1 MWSWHIGTIRDIQLK
16 VHVTFPLILI
26 WAGIQFSVGR
36 ESPIFFAIYGILLVL
51 LLFVCVLLHELG
63 HALMALRFGIS
74 VSEIILLP
82 IGGLAKLKILND
94 NPKQEFAIAAAGP
107 LVNVLIALLLL
118 PLLTWFISLQYP
130 TIMNDLLAPEMPTRT
145 LIFLLSDSMQRIS
158 VVGAITY
165 LCFANLM
172 LTVFNLIPAFPMDG
186 GRLLRSLLAMVW
198 NYSLA
203 TTIAVRLGQLI
214 AILFAFFGLSDNL
227 GLLLVALFVFI
238 SGQAEL
244 QRIALRKVLER
255 GQVRHYTKRAVRPL
269 YPEWS
274 LHSVLLL
281 TQQSGHLAFPVV
293 ENGRLLGLLTV
304 REIQAHSSAS
314 TVEEAMIKKFTVLK
328 PDSTLYEAQLILQAK
343 EHFAGVVIDGEVLLG
358 VLSLTDIEQAY
369 QILRLGPPVQVV

>member
-1 MWSWHIGTIRDIQLK
+1 MWSWHVGTIRDIKLK
-16 VHVTFPLILI
+16 IHVTFPLVLI
-26 WAGIQFSVGR
+26 WAGIQFSIGR
-36 ESPIFFAIYGILLVL
+36 DNPLFFGLYGTLLVL

-63 HALMALRFGIS
+63 HALTALSFGIP
-74 VSEIILLP
+74 VCEIILLP

-118 PLLTWFISLQYP
+118 PILTWFISLQYP
-130 TIMNDLLAPEMPTRT
+130 TIMNDLMAPNMPTRT

-158 VVGAITY
+158 IVGAITY

-186 GRLLRSLLAMVW
+186 GRLLRSFLAMLW
-198 NYSLA
+198 DYHLA

-214 AILFAFFGLSDNL
+214 AILLAFYGLSSNL
-227 GLLLVALFVFI
+227 GLLLIALFVFI

-244 QRIALRKVLER
+244 QRIGLQKVLER
-255 GQVRHYTKRAVRPL
+255 GQVRHFTKRAIRPL

-274 LHSVLLL
+274 MHSVLLL

-293 ENGRLLGLLTV
+293 ENGHLLGLLTV
-304 REIQAHSSAS
+304 REIQDHSSAS
-314 TVEEAMIKKFTVLK
+314 TVEQAMIKKFTVLK
-328 PDSTLYEAQLILQAK
+328 PSHTLYEAQLILQEK

-369 QILRLGPPVQVV
+369 QILRLGPAVEIV